1 MENTQ
6 SNVANQTGVKLAETR
21 RNIAQRSYDRLP
33 RGLRIG
39 IAGVV
44 LGSMAVAGCANAP
57 THESNRSTVTTAEA
71 KANCNTFENSN
82 AAADASKYN
91 QNSFL
96 PNGKL
101 NSNASANS
109 YVHNLF
115 GSKGPLAGNGDLG
128 SLAAINSVL
137 TIPASKGVVN
147 PNSYSYQDAFAS
159 SIASFNSDNGGKEAQ
174 DKACKQAFV
183 TMTED
188 GNWNNNWAGA
198 GQVVTEIIPTRNTKN
213 NQIQTGSGTDLVMRQ
228 VHLTGALNGVEFKS
242 RTPNQKGYTPVL
254 ITNQGNIFIQGVLSL
269 EGSANNND
277 QGNNVAA
284 NSASNGETIY
294 IKPNGTQVIV
304 KTGPNGE
311 KTIISTSPNG
321 VTTVTTPG
329 GSGNGG
335 GGSGSGSGGS
345 GNGGGGSG
353 SGSGGSG
360 NGGGGSGS
368 GSGGSGNGGGG
379 TTTTTSP
386 EGSTTTTTVPE
397 TTTTTTPPPPTTTTT
412 LPKGPN
418 PGCNPNPPYVIC

>member
-6 SNVANQTGVKLAETR
+6 SNVANQTGVKLAETS

-44 LGSMAVAGCANAP
+44 LGSIAVAGCANAP

-71 KANCNTFENSN
+71 RANCNTFENAN
-82 AAADASKYN
+82 AAADASRYN

-101 NSNASANS
+101 NSNSSANS

-159 SIASFNSDNGGKEAQ
+159 SVASFNSGNGGKESQ

-254 ITNQGNIFIQGVLSL
+254 ITNQGNIFIQGVLSI
-269 EGSANNND
+269 EGSAKNND
-277 QGNNVAA
+277 QGKNVDTNA
-284 NSASNGETIY
+284 ASNGETIY

-329 GSGNGG
+329 GSG
-335 GGSGSGSGGS
+335 SGSGGS

-360 NGGGGSGS
+360 NGGG
-368 GSGGSGNGGGG
+368 
-379 TTTTTSP
+379 TTTTSP
-386 EGSTTTTTVPE
+386 ERSTTTTTVPE
-397 TTTTTTPPPPTTTTT
+397 TTTTVPHTTTTTYPETTTTTTPSTTTTT
-412 LPKGPN
+412 LPKGSN

>member
-6 SNVANQTGVKLAETR
+6 SNVANQTGVKLAETS
-21 RNIAQRSYDRLP
+21 RNIVQRSYDRLP

-39 IAGVV
+39 IAGAV
-44 LGSMAVAGCANAP
+44 LGSIAVAGCSSAP
-57 THESNRSTVTTAEA
+57 SHESNRSTVTTAEA
-71 KANCNTFENSN
+71 KANCNTFENAN

-101 NSNASANS
+101 NSNSSANS

-159 SIASFNSDNGGKEAQ
+159 SVASFNSGNGGKEAQ
-174 DKACKQAFV
+174 DKACKQAFI

-213 NQIQTGSGTDLVMRQ
+213 NQIQIGSGTDLVMRQ

-254 ITNQGNIFIQGVLSL
+254 ITNQGNIFIQGVLSI
-269 EGSANNND
+269 EGSAKNND
-277 QGNNVAA
+277 QGKNVDKNA
-284 NSASNGETIY
+284 ASNGETIY

-329 GSGNGG
+329 
-335 GGSGSGSGGS
+335 
-345 GNGGGGSG
+345 G

-397 TTTTTTPPPPTTTTT
+397 TTTTIPTTTTTTSPPTTTTT

>member
-6 SNVANQTGVKLAETR
+6 SNVANETGVKLAETS

-33 RGLRIG
+33 RSLRIG

-44 LGSMAVAGCANAP
+44 LGSIAVAGCANAP

-71 KANCNTFENSN
+71 RANCNTFENAN

-101 NSNASANS
+101 NSNSSANS

-159 SIASFNSDNGGKEAQ
+159 SVASFNSGNGGKEAQ

-254 ITNQGNIFIQGVLSL
+254 ITNQGNIFIQGVLSI
-269 EGSANNND
+269 EGSAKNND
-277 QGNNVAA
+277 QGKNVDTNAA
-284 NSASNGETIY
+284 SSGETIY

-329 GSGNGG
+329 
-335 GGSGSGSGGS
+335 GSGSGGS

-397 TTTTTTPPPPTTTTT
+397 TTTTTTTSPPTTTTT